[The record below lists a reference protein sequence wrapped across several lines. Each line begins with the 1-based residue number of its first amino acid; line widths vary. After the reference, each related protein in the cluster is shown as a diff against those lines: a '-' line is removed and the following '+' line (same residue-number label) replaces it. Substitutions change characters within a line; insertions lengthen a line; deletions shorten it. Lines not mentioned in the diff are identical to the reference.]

1 MYGEILRKCRKKA
14 KLSQEKVAE
23 IINTSRSN
31 ISKYENEELEP
42 NIETII
48 KFCELYEITSDELLG
63 IDKTKKEKVHINYS
77 INQTGNHNTANMN
90 INKQQKKEGNKM
102 KEIINLAWTIISCPI
117 VIPFEIIGMIG
128 IIIKKH

>member
-77 INQTGNHNTANMN
+77 INQTGSHNTANMN
-90 INKQQKKEGNKM
+90 INK
-102 KEIINLAWTIISCPI
+102 
-117 VIPFEIIGMIG
+117 
-128 IIIKKH
+128 